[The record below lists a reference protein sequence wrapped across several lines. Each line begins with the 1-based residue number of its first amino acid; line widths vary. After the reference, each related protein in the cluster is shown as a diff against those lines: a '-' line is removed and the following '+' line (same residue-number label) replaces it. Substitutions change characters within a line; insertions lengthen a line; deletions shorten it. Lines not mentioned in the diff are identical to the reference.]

1 MNFLKNAKAHG
12 NPLSLALNAATVI
25 IGLTLIFF
33 NPKFLPVSGLVI
45 FAGYLIV
52 IQLIHLAVFGTN
64 PIGMVLG
71 ALVVRGLLQLILQLL
86 YLGVVV
92 NHVMSGWGAVFIMV
106 SPAQPLNTRQPVL
119 EA

>member
-1 MNFLKNAKAHG
+1 MNFIEALSRNARGHA
-12 NPLSLALNAATVI
+12 NPISLALNAATVI

-71 ALVVRGLLQLILQLL
+71 ALVVIASAVVLKFSLGNASGFFVQNWQMAIGGLTVL
-86 YLGVVV
+86 YL
-92 NHVMSGWGAVFIMV
+92 AREV
-106 SPAQPLNTRQPVL
+106 SD
-119 EA
+119 

>member
-45 FAGYLIV
+45 FAGYLIF

-64 PIGMVLG
+64 PVGMVLG
-71 ALVVRGLLQLILQLL
+71 ALVVIAAAVIIKFSLGNAHNFITDSWQLVIGALIGL
-86 YLGVVV
+86 YLLREV
-92 NHVMSGWGAVFIMV
+92 
-106 SPAQPLNTRQPVL
+106 TD
-119 EA
+119 